1 MSSAAHLN
9 MLYHQETYAS
19 SWEAGFCIY
28 YWSNFNLFFFTIY
41 EYVDFFFLFAFL
53 NFFLNKIVLFF
64 FKNKRT

>member
-1 MSSAAHLN
+1 MPLAEK
-9 MLYHQETYAS
+9 QDFAS
-19 SWEAGFCIY
+19 TIEVILIF
-28 YWSNFNLFFFTIY
+28 FFFTIY